1 MTSVDHEHDS
11 RFRQTS
17 SKAANGDV
25 VQIVTN
31 GTCLAFLDQRF
42 RCPVAKG
49 RYGLGPVPRH
59 GLLFATS
66 PLRYPAD
73 DFQHLTH
80 AALRPWRSIACCL
93 VERLPRK
100 T

>member
-11 RFRQTS
+11 RFRRTS
-17 SKAANGDV
+17 SKAANSDV
-25 VQIVTN
+25 VQIVPDR
-31 GTCLAFLDQRF
+31 TCLAFLDQRF

-49 RYGLGPVPRH
+49 WYGLRPVPRH

-73 DFQHLTH
+73 DFQHLAH
-80 AALRPWRSIACCL
+80 AALRLWRSIACCL
-93 VERLPRK
+93 VELFPGK
-100 T
+100 